1 MELVSADKIEGITCD
16 LISVNSENPK
26 SILTLAENLVNKAIE
41 LEGVGLAAPQ
51 VGIFRKIHVWKD
63 VDHEWNI
70 SINPVYYPDSKA
82 KIETLEGCLSYV
94 EGDRYLMK
102 RYKRIIAVYFTIS
115 SEENKF
121 VRINKKLT
129 GDNAIAF
136 QHETDH
142 INGETIATKGTWW
155 GNYENTSKETED

>member
-70 SINPVYYPDSKA
+70 SINPVYYPVMSFGY
-82 KIETLEGCLSYV
+82 EQ
-94 EGDRYLMK
+94 
-102 RYKRIIAVYFTIS
+102 FT
-115 SEENKF
+115 
-121 VRINKKLT
+121 
-129 GDNAIAF
+129 
-136 QHETDH
+136 
-142 INGETIATKGTWW
+142 TKSPIW
-155 GNYENTSKETED
+155 